1 MIQNI
6 AFVLIG
12 IGVLSLVGWAMQAF
26 FTSSEVHILIR
37 IAVGAISIGALILIL
52 VAIKDRITK
61 GKKDEFKEVDK

>member
-1 MIQNI
+1 MVQNI

-12 IGVLSLVGWAMQAF
+12 IGVISLVGWGLKEF
-26 FTSSEVHILIR
+26 FASSEIDIFIR
-37 IAVGAISIGALILIL
+37 IAIGAIGLGALILIL